1 MSKRLRSPSQEHGTE
16 QQKNLKKLYFC
27 TCERYCHGGKEV
39 SKRTLASHANYRD
52 KQDYSSGAS
61 SVSENSSE
69 SDSDTSGS
77 SESGSHSYESD
88 SNNSETHIPPNKKA
102 RLREPDSFAFEDDDF
117 TTVVRPPIFSSILMP
132 ILYFPAR
139 MIISAMPIVAEYRLR
154 TLILSAST
162 PAVLLM
168 TVSRIQ
174 STFLKIRIVRSM
186 RTTWACRMMWRI

>member
-1 MSKRLRSPSQEHGTE
+1 MGKRLRSPSQEHGTE

-52 KQDYSSGAS
+52 KQDYSSVAS

-88 SNNSETHIPPNKKA
+88 SNNSETRIPPNKKA
-102 RLREPDSFAFEDDDF
+102 RLREPDSFAFEDAGSYPAAVPRF
-117 TTVVRPPIFSSILMP
+117 TIPVAVVGLNTEILTDRK
-132 ILYFPAR
+132 F
-139 MIISAMPIVAEYRLR
+139 R
-154 TLILSAST
+154 TMLC
-162 PAVLLM
+162 VMLL
-168 TVSRIQ
+168 
-174 STFLKIRIVRSM
+174 
-186 RTTWACRMMWRI
+186 